1 MNGVLPV
8 KKKSVLLLAILLT
21 LAACVTDQP
30 ATITGVPPS
39 RSVARSTA
47 SYNYATTED
56 ESLPVPISVLH
67 YAENAIRGIF
77 EPKEGIYLGAWLMP
91 DYPKRDFSGRA
102 GQDHAVFVHEI
113 DLCEDI
119 PATWLIQCIAARAT
133 PFFVVNPPLDTEA
146 PIGDMLTVL
155 AQQLGAFNLPM
166 FIAFYPPGHG
176 LTPAE
181 YSVIFRYARA
191 IFLRYAP
198 QAAFVWIAPNV
209 MSTIRNP
216 FFPGSDAVDWVAVA
230 VFAERDDNGHVTDI
244 FETFAPFYHMFE
256 AHHPIMILPLGVSHF
271 SHHAHSYHISC
282 AAAEIQ
288 RVYQTLQGF
297 PRVGLAVY
305 GDAFGFVRSTRDDFA
320 ISVETEL
327 ILAYSKAIAN
337 EYFIPLLQT
346 EASTGRWVRSPYMG
360 YYLKGN
366 IFVDIQTF
374 EEISLPL
381 PQDAAVE
388 INGRSFANIKNIG
401 NISYCPLRNIVLID
415 GI

>member
-1 MNGVLPV
+1 M
-8 KKKSVLLLAILLT
+8 KKKAVLFLAILLT

-39 RSVARSTA
+39 RSVARSAA
-47 SYNYATTED
+47 SYNSAAAED

-77 EPKEGIYLGAWLMP
+77 EPEEGIYLGAWLMP
-91 DYPKRDFSGRA
+91 DYPKRDFNGRA
-102 GQDHAVFVHEI
+102 GQEQAVFVHEI

-119 PATWLIQCIAARAT
+119 PATWLLQCIATRAA

-146 PIGDMLTVL
+146 PIGDMLMVL
-155 AQQLGAFNLPM
+155 AQRLGAFNLPM

-176 LTPAE
+176 LMPAE

-191 IFLRYAP
+191 VFLRYAP

-230 VFAERDDNGHVTDI
+230 LLAERDDNGKVIDV
-244 FETFAPFYHMFE
+244 FETFAPFYHTFE

-271 SHHAHSYHISC
+271 SHQAHSYHILC
-282 AAAEIQ
+282 AAAEID
-288 RVYQTLQGF
+288 RVYQALQGF

-305 GDAFGFVRSTRDDFA
+305 GDAFGFVRSVRDDFA
-320 ISVETEL
+320 ISVEPAL
-327 ILAYSKAIAN
+327 MLAYSKAIAN
-337 EYFIPLLQT
+337 RYFIPALQT

-360 YYLKGN
+360 YSWKGDV
-366 IFVDIQTF
+366 FVDVQTF
-374 EEISLPL
+374 EELSLPL
-381 PQDAAVE
+381 PQGAAVE
-388 INGRSFANIKNIG
+388 INGRSFANVKNIG
-401 NISYCPLRNIVLID
+401 NISYCPLRNIVLI
-415 GI
+415 GGM

>member
-1 MNGVLPV
+1 MKRKFTLILV
-8 KKKSVLLLAILLT
+8 ILLT
-21 LAACVTDQP
+21 LTACMTDQP

-39 RSVARSTA
+39 RSVARNA
-47 SYNYATTED
+47 AAGSYNAAAED
-56 ESLPVPISVLH
+56 ENLPVPIAVLH
-67 YAENAIRGIF
+67 YAENAGRGIF
-77 EPKEGIYLGAWLMP
+77 EPEEGIYLGAWLTP
-91 DYPKRDFSGRA
+91 DYQKRDFAARA
-102 GQDHAVFVHEI
+102 GQGHAVFVHEI
-113 DLCEDI
+113 DLCDDI
-119 PATWLIQCIAARAT
+119 PATWLLQCIATRAT
-133 PFFVVNPPLDTEA
+133 PFFVVNPPLDAEA
-146 PIGDMLTVL
+146 PVGDMLTVL
-155 AQQLGAFNLPM
+155 AQRLGAFNLPM

-176 LTPAE
+176 LTPDE

-191 IFLRYAP
+191 VFLRYAP

-230 VFAERDDNGHVTDI
+230 LFAERDDNGQVVDV

-282 AAAEIQ
+282 AAAEIE

-305 GDAFGFVRSTRDDFA
+305 GDVFGFVRSVRDDFA

-337 EYFIPLLQT
+337 EYFIPTLQT

-360 YYLKGN
+360 YYWEGD
-366 IFVDIQTF
+366 IFVDVQTF
-374 EEISLPL
+374 EEMSLPL
-381 PQDAAVE
+381 PQGVAVE

-401 NISYCPLRNIVLID
+401 NISYCPLRNIVLIG